1 MKKYFS
7 TILFRTTNLA
17 TKQMI
22 YEETFLSVK
31 AESQEEA
38 ILKVTEYA
46 KSCVTTYHNDKGE
59 ELHVYFVKIGNTVE
73 YLFEEKENQDV
84 NEISVRSFENFD
96 EYFKFV
102 IPD

>member
-22 YEETFLSVK
+22 YEETFISVK
-31 AESQEEA
+31 AENQEDA
-38 ILKVTEYA
+38 VQKVTDYA
-46 KSCVTTYHNDKGE
+46 KSCVTTYKNDKGE
-59 ELHVYFVKIGNTVE
+59 ELHVYFVKIGATQE
-73 YLFEEKENQDV
+73 FLQEDETQDV

-102 IPD
+102 IPE